1 MERLPED
8 VAEHMHAI
16 YTSDTE
22 KWGNFCI
29 LLKSIPVNE
38 HAAFVQEYVTY
49 DKESHQSEMREK
61 ITAQVAAAEA
71 ALAEKAEEL
80 SGRDLIV
87 KLKLQ
92 ADRALLETMARRFS
106 LERTVCKL
114 TSDARQTAETKRA
127 ADMMH
132 TGEMHTVHTQKKTHG
147 LHGWCNGEVTIDK
160 KNKRE
165 GFIEGDLNI
174 ALKESVL
181 TSQLTDEQCVALQN
195 KALVLVASG
204 QVIDAVLTLENIEAQ
219 YLKSKVDAKKLE
231 TLRTQILNL
240 RQQPRLLQ
248 QLEGEMKQYSNKD
261 TAVDETKEADNCK
274 ASPPQTSMLT
284 AAQTPGLKKRNTFK
298 KHAKKDRG
306 VAAVGIYG
314 ALEVSFTKAAQSRL
328 LAILRDIGARWVD
341 EPDTLKA
348 IRLFLMKTAV
358 DQMTIR
364 ISLLQVYCAQLHIR
378 ANDANQTYQ
387 HVCKLLNSVKTNAAA
402 VDAEISASWRK
413 KWLRFQSRYR

>member
-1 MERLPED
+1 MERLPEG

-16 YTSDTE
+16 YTTDTE
-22 KWGNFCI
+22 KWDSFCN
-29 LLKSIPVNE
+29 LLKSIPVKD
-38 HAAFVQEYVTY
+38 HAAFFQEYVTY

-80 SGRDLIV
+80 SGRDMIV

-92 ADRALLETMARRFS
+92 ADRALLETMARRFF

-114 TSDARQTAETKRA
+114 TSDARQAAETKRA

-132 TGEMHTVHTQKKTHG
+132 TGETFTHRSLNKTEKTHG
-147 LHGWCNGEVTIDK
+147 LHGWCNGEVKIDK

-231 TLRTQILNL
+231 ALRTQILTL

-261 TAVDETKEADNCK
+261 SAVDETEQADNCK

-284 AAQTPGLKKRNTFK
+284 AAQTSGLKKRNTFK

-314 ALEVSFTKAAQSRL
+314 A
-328 LAILRDIGARWVD
+328 
-341 EPDTLKA
+341 
-348 IRLFLMKTAV
+348 
-358 DQMTIR
+358 
-364 ISLLQVYCAQLHIR
+364 
-378 ANDANQTYQ
+378 
-387 HVCKLLNSVKTNAAA
+387 
-402 VDAEISASWRK
+402 
-413 KWLRFQSRYR
+413 